1 MSIIRNPSLAPDG
14 RRKIAWAEG
23 HMPVLARIRQDLEKE
38 RPFQGMRL
46 ALCLHLE
53 AKTAVLAL
61 TLKAGGG
68 EVRICGSNPLSTQDD
83 VAAALAERGV
93 GVFAWRGTTSEEY
106 NDFLQKTVEN
116 EPHLL
121 IDDGGDVTQLLH
133 TTGTQWA
140 GHCLGG
146 CEETTTGVNRLRAM
160 EKEGAL
166 RFPMVAVNDARM
178 KHLFDNRYGTG
189 QSTWDGIMRNTN
201 LLMAGKRVVVLGYG
215 MCGKGVAM
223 RAKGLGANVIVCEAD
238 PVRACEALLEGMEV
252 MPSLEAA
259 RVGEIFVTVTGCH
272 GILTEEHFAAMND
285 GALLANA
292 GHFDVEIDVAA
303 LGRMAQTHREVR
315 PNVSEYRLPP
325 DKSLFL
331 LAEGRLVNLAAG
343 DGHPVEIMDLSFAL
357 QTLGVLHV
365 REQGASLGKRVV
377 TIGEDMDRRVA
388 ELFLESRGLR
398 IDHLTPEQVAYLN
411 SWRLEG

>member
-1 MSIIRNPSLAPDG
+1 MSIIRDESLAPAG
-14 RRKIAWAEG
+14 RRKIDWAGG
-23 HMPVLARIRQDLEKE
+23 HMPVLAGLRRELEQDKPL
-38 RPFQGMRL
+38 QGLRL

-61 TLKAGGG
+61 TLRAGGA

-83 VAAALAERGV
+83 VAAALAEQGV
-93 GVFAWRGTTSEEY
+93 GVFAWRGTTTDEY

-116 EPHLL
+116 GPHLL

-160 EKEGAL
+160 ERDGAL

-189 QSTWDGIMRNTN
+189 QSTIDGIMRNTN
-201 LLMAGKRVVVLGYG
+201 LLLAGKRVVVLGYG
-215 MCGKGVAM
+215 MCGKGVAL
-223 RAKGLGANVIVCEAD
+223 RAKGMGANVIVCEAD

-252 MPSLEAA
+252 MPALEAA
-259 RVGEIFVTVTGCH
+259 RVGEVFVTVTGCH
-272 GILTEEHFAAMND
+272 GILGEEHFAAMND

-303 LGRMAQTHREVR
+303 LGRMAKTHREVR
-315 PNVSEYRLPP
+315 PNVTEYQLPSGN
-325 DKSLFL
+325 SLFL

-357 QTLGVLHV
+357 QTLGVLYV
-365 REQGASLGKRVV
+365 REHGPSLGRRVV
-377 TIGEDMDRRVA
+377 AVGEEMDRRVA
-388 ELFLESRGLR
+388 ELFLASRGLR
-398 IDHLTPEQVAYLN
+398 IDRLTPEQVAYLG
-411 SWRLEG
+411 SWRLE